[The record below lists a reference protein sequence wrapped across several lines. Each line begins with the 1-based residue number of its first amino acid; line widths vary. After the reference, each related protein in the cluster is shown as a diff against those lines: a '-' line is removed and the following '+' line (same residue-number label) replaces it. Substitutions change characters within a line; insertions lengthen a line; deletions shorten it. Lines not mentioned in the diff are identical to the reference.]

1 MCDTTG
7 REGLSAYTFSH
18 NSSVSEIAGDDG
30 GITVFVHRYELST
43 AAAHVK
49 HTAEHA
55 FSALDGSGAARSA
68 STAMPRSRWGP
79 TG

>member
-1 MCDTTG
+1 MMC
-7 REGLSAYTFSH
+7 
-18 NSSVSEIAGDDG
+18 
-30 GITVFVHRYELST
+30 ITAFVHRYELST
-43 AAAHVK
+43 GAADVK
-49 HTAEHA
+49 HTAEHT